1 MKHLLLV
8 ALLLGSGALSA
19 APARYELDPEHLTIA
34 FLTEHIGYAKVL
46 GSFGKATGTY
56 TFDEATGTLSNVR
69 IVVETA
75 SVTTGHDRRD
85 QHLRSDD
92 FLSSAKF
99 PRMTFTAQG
108 ARALGNGKFE
118 VAGQLELRGVVKPLI
133 LSATLNKSAAY
144 PIGDKA
150 HVMGVSARGSLK
162 RSEFGM
168 TYSVE
173 NGWVGDTVELI
184 IELEARRQ

>member
-1 MKHLLLV
+1 MKRLLLV
-8 ALLLGSGALSA
+8 TLLLGSGALSA
-19 APARYELDPEHLTIA
+19 APVRYELDPEHLTIA

-56 TFDEATGTLSNVR
+56 TFDETTSMLSNVR

-92 FLSSAKF
+92 FLATAKF

-108 ARALGNGKFE
+108 ARSLGNGKFE
-118 VAGQLELRGVVKPLI
+118 VAGQLELRGVVKPLT
-133 LSATLNKSAAY
+133 LAATMNKSAPY